1 MANERRVDE
10 REVIIRGDSS
20 GSYVIIMTR
29 CVSINFKRSV
39 TRASETTLTLRAL
52 RDVSATSRR
61 LFVDTGSREIPRC
74 EHHRHRAP
82 AIEEK

>member
-20 GSYVIIMTR
+20 GLYVIIMAR

-39 TRASETTLTLRAL
+39 TRASVKTNVDFKGASRRL
-52 RDVSATSRR
+52 RDVATLIRR
-61 LFVDTGSREIPRC
+61 YWQS
-74 EHHRHRAP
+74 
-82 AIEEK
+82 